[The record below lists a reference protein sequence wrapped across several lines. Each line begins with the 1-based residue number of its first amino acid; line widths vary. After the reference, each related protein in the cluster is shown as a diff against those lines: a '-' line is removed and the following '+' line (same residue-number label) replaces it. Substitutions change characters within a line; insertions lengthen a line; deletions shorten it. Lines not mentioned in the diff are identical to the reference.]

1 VVKELIEK
9 HKVSVDIRADTY
21 QRTPLHLAAL
31 RGHLAVVK
39 YLVERHANWKDADTY
54 GSNALHYAAL
64 GIQGKAN
71 TEVVKFL
78 KEQGADLEALDNGKF
93 SLLHLAI
100 RANNANL
107 VEYLMQQCPRMV
119 DNEAGIN
126 VKPIDLARAMHSDE
140 IVDIIQKKLE
150 EDQGPCWQLSKN
162 CNIH

>member
-1 VVKELIEK
+1 
-9 HKVSVDIRADTY
+9 VDIRADTY